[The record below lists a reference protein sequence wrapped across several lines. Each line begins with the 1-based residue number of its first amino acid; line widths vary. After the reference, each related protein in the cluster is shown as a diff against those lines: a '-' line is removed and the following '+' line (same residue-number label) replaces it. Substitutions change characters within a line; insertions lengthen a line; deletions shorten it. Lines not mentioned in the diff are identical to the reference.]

1 MTLTL
6 DKRTADEGQQAQLL
20 FKEARQR
27 RRRRWAIGIGIAV
40 AVVIAGLAF
49 TVESR
54 SPMDPAVLSNRS
66 PITPTALA
74 VSRTGATLVTAYNNL
89 QVVDAD
95 SGATRTVPLPAPAGG
110 SDDLSLT
117 KVGRSFILNRGD
129 IAWLYRPGLQGT
141 PLDLGPSLR
150 VIPGPV
156 TSQVWIWSNPC
167 AETGCSNAAENASN
181 GTDWVQ
187 SIEAT
192 PAG

>member
-95 SGATRTVPLPAPAGG
+95 SGATMTG
-110 SDDLSLT
+110 S
-117 KVGRSFILNRGD
+117 R
-129 IAWLYRPGLQGT
+129 
-141 PLDLGPSLR
+141 
-150 VIPGPV
+150 
-156 TSQVWIWSNPC
+156 
-167 AETGCSNAAENASN
+167 
-181 GTDWVQ
+181 
-187 SIEAT
+187 
-192 PAG
+192 